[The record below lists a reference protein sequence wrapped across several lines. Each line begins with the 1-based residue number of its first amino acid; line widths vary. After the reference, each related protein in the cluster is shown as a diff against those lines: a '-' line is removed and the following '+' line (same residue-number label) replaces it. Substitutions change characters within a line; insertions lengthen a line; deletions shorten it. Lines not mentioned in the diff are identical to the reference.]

1 MANMMDYL
9 YEYGGITLDKMPFTP
24 VDNLIL
30 AQLAYGRYDRV
41 EHMLPDTLENI
52 YADAV
57 SDFRAANIE
66 LLKACATSKRFK
78 NIVPFA
84 YKSVFS
90 EHETKQFAAITFML
104 PDGTAY
110 VSYRGTDNTIV
121 GWKEDFN
128 LSFSTPVPAQ
138 VEAVNYI
145 NFIGDALGC
154 PLRVGGHSKGG
165 NLAMYAA
172 AFCKGSVGRE
182 IYDIYNNDG
191 PGFTGKILESAE
203 YSNIVE
209 RVRTYIP
216 KSSIVGM
223 LLEQKNDYKIVDSD
237 ARGLF
242 QHNPYT
248 WQTSDEDFSYLER
261 TTSFSYCM
269 SASIR
274 EWLSEMSIEKRRR
287 MTDALFE
294 ILSAGE
300 AKTLREIRNDY
311 RNIPP
316 MVAKV
321 KDMDAEDRN
330 LLLKLAAQF
339 TRISLVQYG
348 QFARDQLSTVLTHIS
363 ELKSRFSEHEND

>member
-9 YEYGGITLDKMPFTP
+9 YEYGGITLDRMPFTP

-41 EHMLPDTLENI
+41 ERMLPDTLENI

-57 SDFRAANIE
+57 SDFRAANVE

>member
-9 YEYGGITLDKMPFTP
+9 YEYGGITFEQMPFTP

-30 AQLAYGRYDRV
+30 AQMAYGRYADV
-41 EHMLPDTLENI
+41 EPKLPDTLENI
-52 YADAV
+52 LADAV
-57 SDFRAANIE
+57 TGFRPVDAD
-66 LLKACATSKRFK
+66 LLKACATSRRFSK
-78 NIVPFA
+78 IVPFA

-128 LSFSTPVPAQ
+128 LSFSTQVPAQ
-138 VEAVNYI
+138 EEAVNYI

-165 NLAMYAA
+165 NLAMYAS
-172 AFCKGSVGRE
+172 AFCNKNVGRE

-191 PGFTGKILESAE
+191 PGFMEKTLNSAE
-203 YSNIVE
+203 YSDIVE
-209 RVRTYIP
+209 RVRTFIP

-248 WQTSDEDFSYLER
+248 WQTTDEDFTYLER

-274 EWLSEMSIEKRRR
+274 EWLAEMSFEKRRR

-294 ILSAGE
+294 ILSAGD
-300 AKTLREIRNDY
+300 AKTMREIKNDY

-316 MVAKV
+316 MLAKA

-348 QFARDQLSTVLTHIS
+348 QYAREQFSTVLSHIS
-363 ELKSRFSEHEND
+363 ELKSRFLDRE